1 MIEAAVETHRM
12 IDALSGQDSQRPKIK
27 IISERSELV
36 INDRVLEGRPV
47 SRFLVIVA
55 VNEARSRVA
64 SDLKKPLEGTE
75 SQPNPLA
82 GKDDEGEIGLT
93 PLQDGHEIH
102 PTQKAIDRQSVHP
115 LRKALRFLGA
125 WDDNRSD
132 WT

>member
-1 MIEAAVETHRM
+1 MAIHGM
-12 IDALSGQDSQRPKIK
+12 IDALSGQDCQRPKIK

-36 INDRVLEGRPV
+36 INDRVLDGLPI

-55 VNEARSRVA
+55 VNEAGSRVA
-64 SDLKKPLEGTE
+64 SDLKKSLKGPE

-82 GKDDEGEIGLT
+82 RKDHEGEIGLA
-93 PLQDGHEIH
+93 PLQDGHEID
-102 PTQKAIDRQSVHP
+102 PTRKGIDRQSVHP
-115 LRKALRFLGA
+115 PGKALRFLGV